1 MKDESRIRVVV
12 VGGGIAGLT
21 AAYLLAEDP
30 TLDVLLLEGSPRVG
44 GKLRLAEVAGVTV
57 DVGAEAMLNRRPEG
71 VELAR
76 ELGLE
81 IVHPTSASSRLWTR
95 GELRP
100 LPRSLM
106 GVPLDLD
113 GLAASGVLSDE
124 GLAHVRAE
132 PTPAPDRPDERRH
145 LRGRPGRRT
154 VRRRGRRPPGRAAT
168 RRRVRRARTAAVRPR
183 DHPAAGLPAGAR
195 RLTAR
200 GRRRAA
206 HAATTPCSRASPAGW
221 AGCPRPSSTPTC
233 SPPAPTR
240 PSASCGVRATAG
252 FELVVGSTRDPETIS
267 TDAVVLAT
275 PAAPTA
281 RLLADL
287 APTAAAELAA
297 VEYASMAVVTL
308 AFHAKDA
315 ADHLPDSS
323 GFLVPPVDG
332 RRIKASTFSF
342 AKWDWVREAGLDP
355 VGGDDLVLLR
365 TSLGRHREE
374 AALQATD
381 DELVASS
388 LADLADGDR
397 AARPPGRHPR
407 PALGRRAPAVR
418 RRAPRPGRA
427 DPRRRGPGP
436 GAGGLRG
443 GVRRRRHPGR
453 DRVRPPGGPAGRRSR
468 RPRASDDRA
477 CPRTP
482 CARRTPAA
490 SLATYGPGRP
500 EPMVRPS
507 TDSTGVTPP
516 MVPVTNTSSAL

>member
-1 MKDESRIRVVV
+1 M
-12 VGGGIAGLT
+12 
-21 AAYLLAEDP
+21 
-30 TLDVLLLEGSPRVG
+30 LLLEGSAQVG

-71 VELAR
+71 VDLAR

-81 IVHPTSASSRLWTR
+81 VVHPTTASSRLWTR

-106 GVPLDLD
+106 GVPLDVD

-132 PTPAPDRPDERRH
+132 PALPPTELIDDVSVGDLVASRFGDEVVDRLVEPLLGGVYAGHARLLSARATTPQLVSLLARGGSLLEAAAELPTSDAP
-145 LRGRPGRRT
+145 
-154 VRRRGRRPPGRAAT
+154 VF
-168 RRRVRRARTAAVRPR
+168 
-183 DHPAAGLPAGAR
+183 AGLPGGMGRLPTTLVDTDLFTTRTDATVRELR
-195 RLTAR
+195 RTGDTA
-200 GRRRAA
+200 
-206 HAATTPCSRASPAGW
+206 
-221 AGCPRPSSTPTC
+221 SSW
-233 SPPAPTR
+233 SSAPPATPE
-240 PSASCGVRATAG
+240 PSA
-252 FELVVGSTRDPETIS
+252 P
-267 TDAVVLAT
+267 T
-275 PAAPTA
+275 PWSWRPPPRPTA

-287 APTAAAELAA
+287 APSAAAELAA

-308 AFHAKDA
+308 AFHATDVA
-315 ADHLPDSS
+315 LPDSS

-355 VGGDDLVLLR
+355 VGGDDLLLLR

-374 AALQATD
+374 ASLQATD
-381 DELVASS
+381 DELVAAS
-388 LADLADGDR
+388 LADLAEATGLRAQPRRQPR
-397 AARPPGRHPR
+397 AAV
-407 PALGRRAPAVR
+407 GRRPPAVR

-427 DPRRRGPGP
+427 DPRRRGPDP
-436 GAGGLRG
+436 GSGGVRR
-443 GVRRRRHPGR
+443 GVRRRRDPGR
-453 DRVRPPGGPAGRRSR
+453 DRVRPAGGGAGRRGDDLDGR
-468 RPRASDDRA
+468 QATGVPSDAVREA
-477 CPRTP
+477 Y
-482 CARRTPAA
+482 PAA